1 MRIKERVCPGKIVS
15 FYSLNI
21 MLSQAG
27 ILFLPSDVNPTMPA
41 LILKGHQG
49 AVKCLDYES

>member
-1 MRIKERVCPGKIVS
+1 MRIKERACPRKMVS
-15 FYSLNI
+15 FCSLNI

-27 ILFLPSDVNPTMPA
+27 ILFLHSDVNPTVPA

-49 AVKCLDYES
+49 AVKHLD